1 MLAGLAVGLGFA
13 MGMEQSAALPAGA
26 KEQRQFERIRVSF
39 SGKLFV
45 PAESTTVDCS
55 IVDLSAGGAGVQCA
69 NAPPLHTF
77 VVLYIDG
84 MGRYEGVAVRYS
96 DGVLG
101 LQFQCGE
108 AKRKRLIE
116 KLNLYVQQGVTSVTH
131 VRAHERIPHKAE
143 MFSTRPNGDQVRCDV
158 LDISLQGMSLKTNGR
173 PPLHELIQIGKT
185 FGRVVR
191 YHEQGVGVQF
201 VAADEVRVVA

>member
-1 MLAGLAVGLGFA
+1 MA
-13 MGMEQSAALPAGA
+13 MEQKAVPPAGA
-26 KEQRQFERIRVSF
+26 VEQRQFERIRVSF

-45 PAESTTVDCS
+45 PAESSTVDCTV
-55 IVDLSAGGAGVQCA
+55 VDLSAGGAGVRCED
-69 NAPPLHTF
+69 APPLHTF

-84 MGRYEGVAVRYS
+84 MGRYDAVALRYV
-96 DGVLG
+96 DRVLG
-101 LQFQCGE
+101 LQFQCRE

-131 VRAHERIPHKAE
+131 LRAHERVPQASAL
-143 MFSTRPNGDQVRCDV
+143 FFTRPNGDQVRCDV

-173 PPLHELIQIGKT
+173 PPIGEPIQIGRT

-191 YHEQGVGVQF
+191 HHEHGIGVQF
-201 VAADEVRVVA
+201 VVADDVRVFAGNG

>member
-1 MLAGLAVGLGFA
+1 MT
-13 MGMEQSAALPAGA
+13 MEREATLPAGA
-26 KEQRQFERIRVSF
+26 REQRQYERIRVSF

-45 PAESTTVDCS
+45 TAESSTVDCTV
-55 IVDLSAGGAGVQCA
+55 VDLSAGGAGVRCA
-69 NAPPLHTF
+69 DAPPLHTF

-84 MGRYEGVAVRYS
+84 MGRYEAVALRYV
-96 DGVLG
+96 DRVLG
-101 LQFQCGE
+101 LQFQCRE

-131 VRAHERIPHKAE
+131 LRAHERVRHASAL
-143 MFSTRPNGDQVRCDV
+143 FFTRPNGDQIRCDV

-173 PPLHELIQIGKT
+173 PPIGELIQIGRT

-191 YHEQGVGVQF
+191 HHEQGIGVQF
-201 VAADEVRVVA
+201 VVVDDVRVFA